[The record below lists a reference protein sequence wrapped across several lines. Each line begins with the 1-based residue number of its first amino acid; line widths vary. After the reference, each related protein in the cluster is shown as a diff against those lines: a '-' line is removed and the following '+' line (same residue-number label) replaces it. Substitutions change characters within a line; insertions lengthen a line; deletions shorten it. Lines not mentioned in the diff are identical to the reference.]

1 MCQSHIFF
9 QNNQFIYSSCLRKFF
24 LALIF
29 GESRRTS
36 WFIYLHLPVR
46 ILLLA
51 EITLYHFQWALFG
64 AMCIKIFLCHGN
76 FTVRAWNH
84 SKRTNPQMWLWRT
97 KKKKKKRQKRV
108 NSMPLHLSQLRS
120 YKHRKE
126 EKIFK
131 PPSVLV
137 HQLIRSLRHHTLR
150 PVVRSFSPSLYLG
163 KPPMV
168 IQIWKKKH
176 TWRSAY
182 GGEPSIQLYLFTICI
197 FISHDCS
204 II

>member
-64 AMCIKIFLCHGN
+64 AMCINIFLCHGN
-76 FTVRAWNH
+76 FTVRAWNQ

-97 KKKKKKRQKRV
+97 
-108 NSMPLHLSQLRS
+108 
-120 YKHRKE
+120 
-126 EKIFK
+126 
-131 PPSVLV
+131 
-137 HQLIRSLRHHTLR
+137 
-150 PVVRSFSPSLYLG
+150 SPSLYLG

-168 IQIWKKKH
+168 IQIWKKNTHEDLLTEAKLRFSYISS
-176 TWRSAY
+176 RSVFSFLMTAPSFSIRISLHY
-182 GGEPSIQLYLFTICI
+182 PSIPKVLSCYQRPDNY
-197 FISHDCS
+197 
-204 II
+204 